1 MPDLTLYELKKA
13 VLTPRTAYRRRQERG
28 MEEAAQR
35 MFELSYYNTPTYDFL
50 KATMENPDIL
60 VDVDIGPHSI
70 VVDVGAYVGQ
80 WSKKIA
86 DRYGSTVYAFE
97 PMDAGLKKMRQDL
110 AGHPTVH
117 ICGYGL
123 SNGDH
128 TATLALAGPGSS
140 IYSETSRVGFADI
153 QLRDV
158 VDVLDELGLTRI
170 DLLKVNIEGGEYD
183 LFDRLIEA
191 GWLRRID
198 QILIQFHEWHP
209 KAYLRRWRI
218 RRALRVGHEEVWCFP
233 WVWEYWRQPGPPL
246 VEPPEASD

>member
-1 MPDLTLYELKKA
+1 MPDVSLYELKKA
-13 VLTPRTAYRRRQERG
+13 VLTPRTAYRRRQERD
-28 MEEAAQR
+28 MEEAARR

-60 VDVDIGPHSI
+60 ADVELDESGI
-70 VVDVGAYVGQ
+70 VVDVGAYIGQ

-86 DRYGSTVYAFE
+86 DRYGSTVFAFE
-97 PMDAGLKKMRQDL
+97 PMDAGLKKMRQVL
-110 AGHPTVH
+110 AAYPNVH
-117 ICGYGL
+117 IYDYGL
-123 SNGDH
+123 SDGDQN
-128 TATLALAGPGSS
+128 ATMALAGPGSS
-140 IYSETSRVGFADI
+140 IYSETSRVGFAKVKI
-153 QLRDV
+153 RDV

-209 KAYLRRWRI
+209 KAYYRRWHI
-218 RRALRVGHEEVWCFP
+218 RRALRVGHEVVWEFP
-233 WVWEYWRQPGPPL
+233 WVWEYWRQPGLPQR
-246 VEPPEASD
+246 